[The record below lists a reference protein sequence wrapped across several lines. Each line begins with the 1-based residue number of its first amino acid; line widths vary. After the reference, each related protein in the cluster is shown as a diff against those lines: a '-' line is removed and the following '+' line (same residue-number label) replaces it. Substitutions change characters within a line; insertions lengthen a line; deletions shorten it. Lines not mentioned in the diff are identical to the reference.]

1 MATASKNPMSHT
13 NLVVGGEGLS
23 AWSRAAKGYEIYC
36 KTITIRDYGVVAL
49 R

>member
-1 MATASKNPMSHT
+1 MLWGIVAGAGPASKNPMSHT

-36 KTITIRDYGVVAL
+36 I
-49 R
+49 